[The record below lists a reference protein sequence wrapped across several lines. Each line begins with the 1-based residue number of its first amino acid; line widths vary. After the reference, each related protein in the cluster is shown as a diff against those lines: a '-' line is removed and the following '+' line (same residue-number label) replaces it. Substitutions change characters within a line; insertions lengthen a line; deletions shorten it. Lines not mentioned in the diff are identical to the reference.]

1 MGLFWRRFL
10 PLQLWRFVTLNI
22 KMYRIARGSIGPGQ
36 RPH

>member
-22 KMYRIARGSIGPGQ
+22 KMYRIARGSIGPGR
-36 RPH
+36 RPN